1 MKEED
6 QKKATDHTENI
17 TLNSNGFIIVINFNI
32 LNHIFSQID
41 DEMTSLALIQLV
53 ESTGL

>member
-6 QKKATDHTENI
+6 QKKAIDHIENI
-17 TLNSNGFIIVINFNI
+17 TLNSNGFITVINLNI

-41 DEMTSLALIQLV
+41 DEMTSLVLI
-53 ESTGL
+53 